1 MGHVWP
7 KAIVVNS
14 MFVKF
19 QQHCV
24 AILTDVIVVVKLLVI
39 THDAITDIIQETDAG
54 VRSSESN
61 KSTSSDDSVQNML
74 FNS

>member
-39 THDAITDIIQETDAG
+39 TYDAITDIIQETDAG
-54 VRSSESN
+54 V
-61 KSTSSDDSVQNML
+61 
-74 FNS
+74 

>member
-19 QQHCV
+19 QQHSV

-54 VRSSESN
+54 VRSSETN